1 MLFEIL
7 CFQQDTFFRRF
18 MINDINKKKDNVSL
32 ITAKLRLYRD
42 YTSYKRVSYFN

>member
-18 MINDINKKKDNVSL
+18 MINDINKKKKC
-32 ITAKLRLYRD
+32 I
-42 YTSYKRVSYFN
+42 FNYSKIKII